1 VTRPRHHPQSLESEQ
16 TPKLLERLADKCGVP
31 VSSRPILDTVKA
43 RTPDHT
49 LPLAARSNA
58 TRDDAITAV
67 RAETEGR
74 GVDVVLESA
83 GSPAAFRITVEA
95 VRPEGVPPERWN

>member
-49 LPLAARSNA
+49 LPLAARSKLFA
-58 TRDDAITAV
+58 EGLKFERDRWLAPMVAV
-67 RAETEGR
+67 I
-74 GVDVVLESA
+74 
-83 GSPAAFRITVEA
+83 AAVASILNLLKCE
-95 VRPEGVPPERWN
+95 P